1 MQKKYICILKSLFKI
16 KSFKFEFQSQ
26 QTNWKINLNLPD
38 KTDCWRPT
46 EILRPF
52 QGLKKKNYQKFS
64 WKGKPFELINEKNK
78 ETRKFLSFRN
88 NLSWNFIRRQVFP
101 IRFPKSIPWKFK
113 SRKVVLPKRKII
125 SKNKFFFLS
134 YWSDPIEFALFVPIL
149 VLSSCG
155 RNNVNSNYYIRYIM
169 FCVTIDK
176 ENRKLSQSI
185 IELALLEIDVG
196 IFCGVYR
203 AKRLLDNLLLFVT
216 LRFLHWNLLLKN
228 VQWLRFATPELYYTF
243 PRDRRGSQIPRV
255 GNFYRGSG
263 LKWGPGECTLS
274 NFGHISLTWDLKS
287 VKFFFSFLC

>member
-1 MQKKYICILKSLFKI
+1 MAFFKSTVHFVTWQVTYSIYSFYQIIGNNFIPDFHINRKSVDNIGPIQTIWDVRKVFKFTFEYRPVLDKWVASCDFWKMEFGFVFTHEVISTVLTLGNDSRIYFMQKKYICILKSLFKI

-113 SRKVVLPKRKII
+113 SRKVVSPKRKII
-125 SKNKFFFLS
+125 SKNKFFFYVLI
-134 YWSDPIEFALFVPIL
+134 DPIQLNLHCLSRFWFCHHVAGIMSIPIITFDTLCFV
-149 VLSSCG
+149 S
-155 RNNVNSNYYIRYIM
+155 R
-169 FCVTIDK
+169 
-176 ENRKLSQSI
+176 
-185 IELALLEIDVG
+185 
-196 IFCGVYR
+196 
-203 AKRLLDNLLLFVT
+203 
-216 LRFLHWNLLLKN
+216 
-228 VQWLRFATPELYYTF
+228 
-243 PRDRRGSQIPRV
+243 
-255 GNFYRGSG
+255 
-263 LKWGPGECTLS
+263 
-274 NFGHISLTWDLKS
+274 
-287 VKFFFSFLC
+287 